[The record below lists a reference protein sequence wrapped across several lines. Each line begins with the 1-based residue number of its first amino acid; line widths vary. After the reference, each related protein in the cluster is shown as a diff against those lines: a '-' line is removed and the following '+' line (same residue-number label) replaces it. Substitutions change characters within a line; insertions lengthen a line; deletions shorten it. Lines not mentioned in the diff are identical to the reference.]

1 MAKILVGLSGG
12 VDSSL
17 AAALLLEQG
26 HEVVGGYM
34 KNWINTDDIPGDC
47 PWEQDLEDAHKVAQ
61 VLGIEFRVVDLI
73 DHYKERIVDYMLQG
87 YQEGIT
93 PNPDVFCNREMKFGV
108 FLDYA
113 LDQGFEAVGTGH
125 YARRRGGEAGAPAQ
139 LWRGSDPNKD
149 QSYFLSMMKQEQVDH
164 ARFPVGEMLKTEVR
178 ARSKEFGL
186 PTADKKD
193 SQGICFIG
201 NVKMSDFLTH
211 YVPDKPGDIVTPDGQ
226 VKGQHRGLHL
236 YTLGQRKGHGVASP
250 RTGVAYVVVRK
261 DYATNQLVVGYDQP
275 DTSGLY
281 TVDCTIGSLSSL
293 GADFT
298 TPFTCLIQPR
308 YRSQAE
314 PAQVTPL
321 GAGQVKISFRTPQRA
336 LTPGQICTFYD
347 GARCIGAGVF
357 EVIH

>member
-34 KNWINTDDIPGDC
+34 KNWINTEDIPGDC
-47 PWEQDLEDAHKVAQ
+47 PWEEDLDDAHAVAKH
-61 VLGIEFRVVDLI
+61 LGIEFRVVDLI
-73 DHYKERIVDYMLQG
+73 DHYKERIVDYLLAG
-87 YQEGIT
+87 YRDGIT

-108 FLDYA
+108 FLEYA
-113 LDQGFEAVGTGH
+113 LSQGFEAVGTGH
-125 YARRRGGEAGAPAQ
+125 YARRRGGEDGNLAQ

-149 QSYFLSMMKQEQVDH
+149 QSYFLSMMRQDQIER

-178 ARSKEFGL
+178 ARSEAFGL
-186 PTADKKD
+186 PTAQKKD

-211 YVPDKPGDIVTPDGQ
+211 YVPDNPGEIITTEGKVVGT
-226 VKGQHRGLHL
+226 HRGLHL
-236 YTLGQRKGHGVASP
+236 HTLGQRKGHGVASP
-250 RTGVAYVVVRK
+250 KTGVAYVVVGK
-261 DYATNQLVVGYDQP
+261 DDKTNQLIVGYDQL

-281 TVDCTIGSLSSL
+281 STVCHVGSLSSL
-293 GADFT
+293 GADFSQ
-298 TPFTCLIQPR
+298 PFRCLVQPR

-314 PAQVTPL
+314 PAKITPLDKDKVQVTFQ
-321 GAGQVKISFRTPQRA
+321 QVQRA
-336 LTPGQICTFYD
+336 LTPGQICAFYD
-347 GARCIGAGVF
+347 GARLIGAGVF
-357 EVIH
+357 EDIF

>member
-47 PWEQDLEDAHKVAQ
+47 PWEQDLEDAHAVAK

-73 DHYKERIVDYMLQG
+73 DHYKERIVDYMLKG
-87 YQEGIT
+87 YREGIT

-113 LDQGFEAVGTGH
+113 LEQGFEAVGTGH
-125 YARRRGGEAGAPAQ
+125 YARRRGGENGESAQ

-149 QSYFLSMMKQEQVDH
+149 QSYFLSMMTQEQINH

-178 ARSKEFGL
+178 AQSEKFGL
-186 PTADKKD
+186 PTAQKKD

-211 YVPDKPGDIVTPDGQ
+211 YVPDNPGEIVNTDGK
-226 VKGQHRGLHL
+226 VMGKHRGLHL
-236 YTLGQRKGHGVASP
+236 YTLGQRRGHGVASP
-250 RTGVAYVVVRK
+250 KTGVAYVVVRK
-261 DYATNQLVVGYDQP
+261 DFTTNQLVVGYDQP
-275 DTSGLY
+275 DTDGLY
-281 TVDCTIGSLSSL
+281 TSIWKIGSLSSL
-293 GADFT
+293 GADYSK
-298 TPFTCLIQPR
+298 PFDCLIQPR

-314 PAQVTPL
+314 PARVEPVGDELVSITFQ
-321 GAGQVKISFRTPQRA
+321 QSQRA
-336 LTPGQICTFYD
+336 LTPGQICAFYD
-347 GARCIGAGVF
+347 NARLIGAGVF
-357 EVIH
+357 EEVM